1 MEHMRIPKKL
11 KLKFEGSI
19 IIVGVGVGAAE
30 VDDLAVGGAL
40 GACVAGVSDIVI
52 IVVVIGLFFWRT
64 PLRLVFIVVLLVR
77 AVRLS
82 SSGAARVVAL
92 ATITL
97 DMVARSE
104 RSALI
109 EVSRITRGR
118 GRWGIKWLALLA
130 RRGC

>member
-1 MEHMRIPKKL
+1 MRIPKKL

-52 IVVVIGLFFWRT
+52 IVVVIGIFFWRT
-64 PLRLVFIVVLLVR
+64 PLRLVFIVVVLLVSR

-82 SSGAARVVAL
+82 SSGAARGVAL

-104 RSALI
+104 RSSLI
-109 EVSRITRGR
+109 EVSGITRGR
-118 GRWGIKWLALLA
+118 GR
-130 RRGC
+130 

>member
-1 MEHMRIPKKL
+1 MYQKL
-11 KLKFEGSI
+11 KLKSEGSI
-19 IIVGVGVGAAE
+19 IIVGVGAAE

-64 PLRLVFIVVLLVR
+64 PLRLVFIVVVLLVSR

-97 DMVARSE
+97 SMVARSE

-118 GRWGIKWLALLA
+118 GR
-130 RRGC
+130 

>member
-1 MEHMRIPKKL
+1 MRIPKKL